1 MATAESG
8 DKVKVH
14 YSGKL
19 EDGTTFDSSAGREPL
34 EFMLGQG
41 QVIPGFDQGVEG
53 METGEKKELNIPAD
67 QAYGPRRDEL
77 IAQVDRSVFPNDIEP
92 EIGKVLQMETKNG
105 QTINVQ
111 VTAIEGDNVTLDAN
125 HPLAGQDLT
134 FEVELVEITKP

>member
-19 EDGTTFDSSAGREPL
+19 QDGTIFDSSVDREPL

-41 QVIPGFDQGVEG
+41 QVIPGFDQGIMG
-53 METGEKKELNIPAD
+53 MASGEKKELSIPAD

-77 IAQVDRSVFPNDIEP
+77 IAQVNRSVFPNEIEP
-92 EIGKVLQMETKNG
+92 EIGKVLQMETKEG

-125 HPLAGQDLT
+125 HPLAGKDLF
-134 FEVELVEITKP
+134 FEIELVEITKP